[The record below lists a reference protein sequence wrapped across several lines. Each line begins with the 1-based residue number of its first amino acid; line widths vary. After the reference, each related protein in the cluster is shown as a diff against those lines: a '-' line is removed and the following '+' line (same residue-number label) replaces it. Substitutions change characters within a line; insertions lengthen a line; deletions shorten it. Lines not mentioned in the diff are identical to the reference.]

1 MYICFR
7 NNRCVALHTKYYV
20 QYVCI
25 SPTIVRC
32 DKKLL
37 CNCDTN
43 YCHINYC
50 ALVAQFFFFDYRQA
64 RRHLYWEAHNIGNA
78 CVRAYEHLCV
88 SVYRAIM
95 DLSFIYIA
103 YKVVDRSIIFY
114 N

>member
-7 NNRCVALHTKYYV
+7 NNRCVALHTNNYV

-50 ALVAQFFFFDYRQA
+50 ALVAQFFFLITD
-64 RRHLYWEAHNIGNA
+64 RHIDIYSRKLIILEMHV
-78 CVRAYEHLCV
+78 CVR
-88 SVYRAIM
+88 M
-95 DLSFIYIA
+95 
-103 YKVVDRSIIFY
+103 SICA
-114 N
+114 